1 MRMVY
6 LDYAAATPVD
16 PRVMEEMVPY
26 FTEKYGNPSSVYSL
40 GFEASKA
47 IEGARERV
55 ARLIGAESNEIIFTS
70 SGTESINLA
79 IKGLAYEKAY
89 KKRSKGN
96 HIITSAIEHPSV
108 LSAAE
113 ELERD
118 GFSITRLPVDKN
130 AIVSLEKLKESIT
143 EKTILISVM
152 YANNEVGAIQPISE
166 IGEIA
171 QDKGILLHTDAVAAA
186 GKIPIDVAGES
197 IDLLSMASQDMYG
210 PKGAAA
216 LYMRKGVSIAP
227 LLHGGRQEK
236 KLRPGTES
244 VPLIVGMGKAAEIAA
259 EGMESESKRL
269 RRNRDRLIEE
279 TISRI
284 KESYLNGSLENRL
297 PGNAN
302 IRFNYVEGESI
313 ILNLDMKGIQAA
325 TGSACTSKT
334 LEPSHVLLAMGIPPE
349 HAHGSIG
356 FTLGRWTKEEDIDYV
371 IEELPPIIRQLR
383 SISPMVP
390 EGWTG

>member
-40 GFEASKA
+40 GFEANKA
-47 IEGARERV
+47 IERARERV
-55 ARLIGAESNEIIFTS
+55 ARLIGADPKEIIFTS

-79 IKGLAYEKAY
+79 IKGLAHR
-89 KKRSKGN
+89 KRGNGN
-96 HIITSAIEHPSV
+96 HIITSTIEHPSV
-108 LSAAE
+108 LSAVE
-113 ELERD
+113 ELEKD
-118 GFSITRLPVDKN
+118 GFSVSRLPVDEN
-130 AIVSLEKLKESIT
+130 AFVDLEKLKELIT
-143 EKTILISVM
+143 EKTIIISVM
-152 YANNEVGAIQPISE
+152 CANNEVGAIQPIPE

-171 QDKGILLHTDAVAAA
+171 RDKGISLHTDAVAAA
-186 GKIPIDVAGES
+186 GKIPIDVAEDS

-216 LYMRKGVSIAP
+216 LYMKKGISITP
-227 LLHGGRQEK
+227 LLHGGRQERM
-236 KLRPGTES
+236 LRPGTES

-259 EGMESESKRL
+259 EEMESESERL
-269 RRNRDRLIEE
+269 KKSRDRLVMEL
-279 TISRI
+279 TSKI
-284 KESYLNGSLENRL
+284 KESYLNGSLEKRL
-297 PGNAN
+297 SGNAN
-302 IRFNYVEGESI
+302 IRFNYIEGESI
-313 ILNLDMKGIQAA
+313 ILNLDMKGIQAS

-334 LEPSHVLLAMGIPPE
+334 LEPSHVLTAMGIPPE

-356 FTLGRWTKEEDIDYV
+356 FTLGRWTEEEDIDYV
-371 IEELPPIIRQLR
+371 IEVLPPIIKQLR

-390 EGWTG
+390 EGWTD

>member
-40 GFEASKA
+40 GFEANKA

-55 ARLIGAESNEIIFTS
+55 ARLIGADPEEIIFTS

-79 IKGLAYEKAY
+79 IKGLAH
-89 KKRSKGN
+89 KKRGKGN
-96 HIITSAIEHPSV
+96 HIITSTIEHPSV
-108 LSAAE
+108 LSAVE
-113 ELERD
+113 ELERG
-118 GFSITRLPVDKN
+118 GFSVSRLPVDEN
-130 AIVSLEKLKESIT
+130 AFVDLEKLKESIT
-143 EKTILISVM
+143 EKTILMSVM
-152 YANNEVGAIQPISE
+152 YANNEVGAIQQIPE

-171 QDKGILLHTDAVAAA
+171 RDKGISLHTDAVAAA
-186 GKIPIDVAGES
+186 GKIPIDVAGDG

-216 LYMRKGVSIAP
+216 LYMKKGISVTP
-227 LLHGGRQEK
+227 LLHGGRQER

-259 EGMESESKRL
+259 EEMELESERL
-269 RRNRDRLIEE
+269 KKSRDKLVREL
-279 TISRI
+279 TSRI
-284 KESYLNGSLENRL
+284 KESYLNGSLEKRL
-297 PGNAN
+297 SGNAN
-302 IRFNYVEGESI
+302 IRFNYIEGESI
-313 ILNLDMKGIQAA
+313 ILNLDMKGIQAS

-334 LEPSHVLLAMGIPPE
+334 LEPSHVLTAMGIPPE

-356 FTLGRWTKEEDIDYV
+356 FTLGRWTEEEDIDYV
-371 IEELPPIIRQLR
+371 IEVLPPIIRQLR

-390 EGWTG
+390 EGWTD